1 MTENMWIQTKH
12 GSFTSD
18 HLMTI
23 LHSWYFSKTLCRVSN
38 RKQLCEI
45 AYNCEELCATVFVLR
60 WIVRKC
66 VELRG
71 IARNYAEL
79 RGNYMVY
86 LGVRIQLWWTLAES
100 EEQANTS
107 QPADLYLD
115 FIYKLEYS
123 GNHKTVVWLSP
134 HSFFC
139 YVMSLKILK

>member
-1 MTENMWIQTKH
+1 MN
-12 GSFTSD
+12 
-18 HLMTI
+18 
-23 LHSWYFSKTLCRVSN
+23 
-38 RKQLCEI
+38 
-45 AYNCEELCATVFVLR
+45 
-60 WIVRKC
+60 
-66 VELRG
+66 
-71 IARNYAEL
+71 
-79 RGNYMVY
+79 

-139 YVMSLKILK
+139 YVMSAKIMKCYCIIFMNLYCNILMNISVIKNR